1 MDTLQCAFL
10 PKGLK
15 SRPDIAEHDSSCH
28 STAPSSRTVSRGDS
42 VRTAPSRNCP
52 PPALGDP
59 VTVGRRGRRERQEA
73 RSGARAVTRSD
84 ADRDEYADWEPPRG
98 SDEAVNGDAPTDA
111 DELTPAA
118 LREPLARDR
127 LRDRL
132 GVTPRQWY
140 VIETFLLVAPYP
152 VFVLVYVTLEVNE
165 TAFLAVTL
173 VYSLAATY
181 VGLLS

>member
-1 MDTLQCAFL
+1 M
-10 PKGLK
+10 
-15 SRPDIAEHDSSCH
+15 
-28 STAPSSRTVSRGDS
+28 
-42 VRTAPSRNCP
+42 
-52 PPALGDP
+52 
-59 VTVGRRGRRERQEA
+59 
-73 RSGARAVTRSD
+73 TRSD

-165 TAFLAVTL
+165 MAFLAVTL